1 MKNKTINIALIG
13 KTNAGKSTFIN
24 EIVGEQISIQNKKIN
39 TTLEPIIGIVNI
51 NNVQIVFFDTPGLN
65 LFKNTNSLEKKQKT
79 QIWEVLN
86 NVNMII
92 YLIDVVNFDFLKIK
106 NDIKKIDEF
115 KKPILIVFNK
125 IDLIN
130 KNKILIYIKKLDEL
144 NLIKDFF
151 SISAKFNKGLD
162 LIINYLK
169 KNSIIGSWKYQENEI
184 TNKSD
189 IFIANECTR
198 NALLK
203 YLHKEIPYNLSVR
216 NKLYKILNKKN
227 TKIKQIIEINN
238 IRYKSI
244 ILGKKGEKIKK
255 IRESSQKE
263 IEKILKTKVHLYL
276 EILKVNVK

>member
-162 LIINYLK
+162 LIINYFK